1 MTVDD
6 FAAFEPEIVEPI
18 STSFRGLTVMTS
30 PPNTHGVLLLR
41 ALRAVDELAI
51 ADPLGDGLGTLMRV
65 FHRGN
70 ALRAAHIADPRFV
83 DVDVA
88 SLAND
93 GLGVM
98 ADLGVAETGTRAGAA
113 R

>member
-1 MTVDD
+1 M
-6 FAAFEPEIVEPI
+6 
-18 STSFRGLTVMTS
+18 
-30 PPNTHGVLLLR
+30 LR

-70 ALRAAHIADPRFV
+70 ALRTTYIADPRFV
-83 DVDVA
+83 DVDVE

-98 ADLGVAETGTRAGAA
+98 ADLGVRRVGTHAGAA